1 MSGSGNYVGGLSSPP
16 ARGFIIAPDDQQ
28 DLARPI
34 RGLMVA
40 VPGDVALVTEA
51 GDEIILPG
59 LLPGIQY
66 AIRAKRI
73 SESGTTA
80 DGLVGLA

>member
-1 MSGSGNYVGGLSSPP
+1 MTGSGTYVGGLSSPP
-16 ARGFIIAPDDQQ
+16 ARAQAIVPDDQQ
-28 DLARPI
+28 DLARSI

-40 VPGDVALVTEA
+40 IPGDVALVTDA

-66 AIRAKRI
+66 AIRARRI
-73 SESGTTA
+73 RASGTTA
-80 DGLVGLA
+80 SGLVGLA